1 MSEKVDVAIIG
12 AGQAGLA
19 TSWHLAQAGIDHV
32 LLEGGRVAETW
43 RSRRWDSFCLVT
55 PNWAV
60 ELPGAPYAGEDPDG
74 YMSRAELVAFFETW
88 AASFNPP
95 IRGKTQVTRLEAGSD
110 GGFVLTAGGGQVRA
124 NTVVV
129 ASGGYQKAHRPAG
142 AEGIP
147 AALNQVLAED
157 YTKPGALP
165 PGNVLI
171 VGSGQT
177 GCQLAEE
184 LHDAGRRVFLACGRC
199 PWAPR
204 RVGGRDLIWWLRATG
219 FIDRTPDKLPS
230 PAARLVGNPQTT
242 GHGRGHDLHFRTLHA
257 TGVELL
263 GRFLG
268 ANGSTLHFGDDLA
281 ASVDFGDARWAEIRG
296 YIDAYCARTGAPQP
310 DYEIPPPMRV
320 TTRTE
325 IDLVREGIETVIW
338 TSGYRPEYGWVKFPV
353 FDDMGFPVQVDGRTS
368 VPGLYFMGVHWM
380 RKTKSAILYGVGED
394 AEVVAR
400 HIVESRA

>member
-1 MSEKVDVAIIG
+1 MTESVDVSVIG

-19 TSWHLAQAGIDHV
+19 TSWCLKQAGVEHV
-32 LLEGGRVAETW
+32 VLDAGRVAETW

-55 PNWAV
+55 PHWGV
-60 ELPGAPYAGEDPDG
+60 ELPGAAYAGEEPDG
-74 YMSRAELVAFFETW
+74 DMCRAELDAFFEAW

-95 IRGKTQVTRLEAGSD
+95 IQGKTQVSRLEAASD
-110 GGFVLTAGGGQVRA
+110 RGFVLTTGGRQVRA

-129 ASGGYQKAHRPAG
+129 ASGSYQRAHRPAG
-142 AEGIP
+142 AEGLPGAIH
-147 AALNQVLAED
+147 QVLAEE
-157 YTKPGALP
+157 YRNPGALH
-165 PGNVLI
+165 PGNVLV

-230 PAARLVGNPQTT
+230 RAARLVGNPQTT

-268 ANGSTLHFGDDLA
+268 ANGSTLHF
-281 ASVDFGDARWAEIRG
+281 
-296 YIDAYCARTGAPQP
+296 
-310 DYEIPPPMRV
+310 
-320 TTRTE
+320 
-325 IDLVREGIETVIW
+325 
-338 TSGYRPEYGWVKFPV
+338 
-353 FDDMGFPVQVDGRTS
+353 
-368 VPGLYFMGVHWM
+368 
-380 RKTKSAILYGVGED
+380 
-394 AEVVAR
+394 
-400 HIVESRA
+400 